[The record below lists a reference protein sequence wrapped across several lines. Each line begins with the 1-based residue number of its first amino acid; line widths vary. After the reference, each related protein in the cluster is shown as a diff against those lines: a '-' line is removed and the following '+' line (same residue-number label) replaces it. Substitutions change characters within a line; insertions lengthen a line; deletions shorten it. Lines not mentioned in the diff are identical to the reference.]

1 MSVALA
7 LTGRADAYALLGRKG
22 PATLRRDDLTA
33 AERDYA
39 EAASLMG
46 KLQEEGAIEG
56 TDRQT
61 FERIRTE
68 LDSVRRELAGSR

>member
-1 MSVALA
+1 MS
-7 LTGRADAYALLGRKG
+7 
-22 PATLRRDDLTA
+22 
-33 AERDYA
+33 
-39 EAASLMG
+39 
-46 KLQEEGAIEG
+46 KLQEEGAVEG